1 MAARGGRTVFF
12 DLGGVTCR
20 FFSARRLDALAQ
32 ASGLSADEVHRR
44 LFASGFDQDCDRG
57 RYQLDEVC
65 AQIEARLGVT
75 LERTRLAR
83 LWAQGFEPDP
93 DVLALIDRV
102 RHAAPTVMLSNNGPL
117 VHAMVVELLP
127 DVATR
132 FDQLCFSY
140 QVGALKPDP
149 QAYVR
154 TLERLGVKPA
164 QSVFVDDV
172 QENVEGA
179 RAAGIDAVRFV
190 SAEALAEQLQERG
203 LI

>member
-1 MAARGGRTVFF
+1 RGGDEKETYWPECESHIRDLSIPLFFASHLPTPRPRQAEQADPKPPYADAPRRRPTDSRSLRRTPTRDAHPVAARGGRTVS
-12 DLGGVTCR
+12 V
-20 FFSARRLDALAQ
+20 
-32 ASGLSADEVHRR
+32 
-44 LFASGFDQDCDRG
+44 
-57 RYQLDEVC
+57 
-65 AQIEARLGVT
+65 
-75 LERTRLAR
+75 
-83 LWAQGFEPDP
+83 
-93 DVLALIDRV
+93 DRV
-102 RHAAPTVMLSNNGPL
+102 RHAAPPVMRSNNGPL
-117 VHAMVVELLP
+117 RHALVVELLP

-164 QSVFVDDV
+164 QSMFVDDV